1 MSEYNRKNKYVDLKT
16 NGRLFPSWVLA
27 NFKKY
32 KLPEIIKSDGHDPCS
47 RKEKEE
53 LRTYQVLLSKYLDYN
68 GPYRDLLIYHGLGSG
83 KTVSTI
89 NIYNMLYNYT
99 PGWNVFILL
108 KASLKDKPWM
118 VDLQKWLQNE
128 EKEYRM
134 GNIRF
139 ISYDSPIADR
149 SFLDAVKNADT
160 AKKNMYV
167 IEEAHNF
174 IRNVYTNISSGQG
187 KRAQTIYDYIIQD
200 KRENDGVRVVLL
212 SATPAINTPYEL
224 ALIFNLLRPGIFPKS
239 EAQFNQ
245 YYVSN
250 AGYDTMNTA
259 RKNNFQRRI
268 MGLVSYYIGATPD
281 YFASKTIEYVD
292 VEMSDYQNDIYTYF
306 EDIEDKMSK
315 KSKGKKSSTTYKSY
329 TRQSCNFVFPSMA
342 QGMTGETRPRPRNF
356 KVSEKDAL
364 NIEIGKAEAKKDD
377 AKYYNIKNYIEATDK
392 FANMFDEYLDE
403 KQRDDKKNG
412 HTLLDDIKNFR
423 EKYESKYSEFIKSS
437 DKKSSVLMAMYQSS
451 SKLLNIIFNILKSAG
466 PVLLYSNYV
475 LMEGIQ
481 IFKSYLRCFGFSGFK
496 DAKTGVDDFRYTEY
510 HGGIDMKDR
519 SKNIDSFNNPDNK
532 YGKII
537 KIMMISPAGAEGISL
552 YNVRQVHIME
562 PYWHETRII
571 QMIGRAIRLCS
582 HRDLPIK
589 ERHVDVFRYKSV
601 RKEGK
606 GKWTADQQIE
616 DLARSKE
623 GLIQSFLD
631 AVREVAIDCGLNKA
645 HNNLVHDYKCFQFD
659 EPTLFE
665 DQIGPAFKDDIVD
678 DLRIDNGS
686 NSANSTTMR
695 IKVIKIKAVKQ
706 LSPDDGTGNVKYSN
720 VEDYWY
726 NTETGVVYDFE
737 LHYAIGK
744 VAFDDDS
751 LPIKTDK
758 DVYVIDK
765 MVPIPHISQDKN

>member
-32 KLPEIIKSDGHDPCS
+32 KLPEIIKSEGYDPCS

-83 KTVSTI
+83 KTASTI

-118 VDLQKWLQNE
+118 VDLQKWLQEE

-224 ALIFNLLRPGIFPKS
+224 ALVFNLLRPGTFPKS
-239 EAQFNQ
+239 EAQFKQ

-281 YFASKTIEYVD
+281 YFASKTIEYID

-306 EDIEDKMSK
+306 EEIEDKMSK
-315 KSKGKKSSTTYKSY
+315 KSKGLGKKGATTYKSY
-329 TRQSCNFVFPSMA
+329 TRQSCNFVFPAMA

-356 KVSEKDAL
+356 KVSEKDAINL
-364 NIEIGKAEAKKDD
+364 EKGKIDDVKKDSD
-377 AKYYNIKNYIEATDK
+377 KYYNIKNYIEATDK
-392 FANMFDEYLDE
+392 FANTFDEYLDT
-403 KQRDDKKNG
+403 KQHDDKKNG
-412 HTLLDDIKNFR
+412 HTLLDDIK
-423 EKYESKYSEFIKSS
+423 SP
-437 DKKSSVLMAMYQSS
+437 DKKSSVLLAMHQSS
-451 SKLLNIIFNILKSAG
+451 SKLLNIIFNILRSAG

-481 IFKSYLRCFGFSGFK
+481 IFKSYLRCFGFSGYK

-510 HGGIDMKDR
+510 HGGIEMKDR
-519 SKNIDSFNNPDNK
+519 SKNIDSFNNPENK
-532 YGKII
+532 HGKII

-562 PYWHETRII
+562 PFWHETRII

-582 HRDLPIK
+582 HS
-589 ERHVDVFRYKSV
+589 DVFRYKSV
-601 RKEGK
+601 RKDGK

-631 AVREVAIDCGLNKA
+631 AVREVGIDCGLNKA
-645 HNNLVHDYKCFQFD
+645 HNNLTHEYKCFQFEEQALFD
-659 EPTLFE
+659 E
-665 DQIGPAFKDDIVD
+665 QIGPAFKDDIVD
-678 DLRIDNGS
+678 DLRINNGS
-686 NSANSTTMR
+686 NSTGSTTMR

-706 LSPDDGTGNVKYSN
+706 LTPDDGTGNVKYSSI
-720 VEDYWY
+720 EDYWY
-726 NTETGVVYDFE
+726 NPDTSVVYDFE

-744 VAFDDDS
+744 IGSDDDS
-751 LPIKTDK
+751 LPIKINK

-765 MVPIPHISQDKN
+765 MIPIPHIIQDKN